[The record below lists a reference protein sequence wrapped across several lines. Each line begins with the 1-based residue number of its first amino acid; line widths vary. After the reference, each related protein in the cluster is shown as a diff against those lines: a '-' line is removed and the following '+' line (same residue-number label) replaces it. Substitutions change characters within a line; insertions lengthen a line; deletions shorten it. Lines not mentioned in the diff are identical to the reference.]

1 MALKFES
8 VGGLRD
14 DQGRAGKS
22 EKRTGH
28 GGPPE
33 AILADRITR
42 ILRSF
47 ARSAISRDTKG
58 GAMSNAS
65 RWSALAFLALA
76 AHFAPGA
83 AVAAEGCVRLVNQG
97 SKSVPGHVMMQS
109 REWTTFRLNAGE
121 TKVVCVKGAEMF
133 PDNQLYLVLKGGLGS
148 PLFDCRVTARNEIQ
162 ILEIKQPDGS
172 TRPRAE
178 CR

>member
-1 MALKFES
+1 MRFTSFMPL
-8 VGGLRD
+8 
-14 DQGRAGKS
+14 AG
-22 EKRTGH
+22 
-28 GGPPE
+28 
-33 AILADRITR
+33 A
-42 ILRSF
+42 
-47 ARSAISRDTKG
+47 
-58 GAMSNAS
+58 
-65 RWSALAFLALA
+65 LALA
-76 AHFAPGA
+76 LSA
-83 AVAAEGCVRLVNQG
+83 AVFASGGAEAAEGCVRLVNQG